1 MSNVVV
7 INGTFMNSYSQVL
20 LSPFFQ
26 KILREYISYL
36 RMSDRGLLEVLK
48 PFKSRTK
55 YDYKSIT
62 EFLYTLSL
70 EPINEMV
77 MHNQKGCKT
86 CLYQF
91 LEGLYSFW
99 RQKQRFVVKFEK
111 YQKERSAREG
121 VIKGAIET
129 AQEFENTMR
138 NFHRSLQLNVSKRE
152 MKVFR
157 QDPGGVQATFL
168 VDKSLVP
175 PPKRIGKRWMYSVP
189 FIWSVVVEPPVI
201 FYTKSNKRKG
211 VFPVID
217 EEILDKIQFDT
228 KKWYALPLRVGR
240 HLIYFYINKE
250 YLVHAVGLANLYEL
264 ASPSELGEPDG
275 LIVFGYPFEKCEP
288 SYRNGIIYHDGF
300 YVGIIPDLE
309 ENDYFG
315 YAKKILL
322 TVHNLKVI
330 DEGRLP
336 IHGSLAKIT
345 LKNGRSANAMFVGD
359 SGAGKSETLDA
370 LGRLD
375 EIANVEIIIDDMGS
389 LDVKDGKIVA
399 YGTETGAFVRLDDLP
414 PGYAY
419 ATIDRSIF
427 MNPNQTNARVI
438 VPYDNYAEIIEP
450 TPIDFFLYANNYTF
464 VEREEDRVKFFKNT
478 EDALKVFSE
487 GARMAKGT
495 TAEKG
500 LSHSY
505 FANPFGAIQRRKE
518 HEVIAK
524 KFVKRMFETGVKVGE
539 IRTMLGVA
547 GYEKQ
552 GTTMA
557 ARALAKLL

>member
-1 MSNVVV
+1 MSNVII
-7 INGTFMNSYSQVL
+7 INGTFMNSYSQII

-26 KILREYISYL
+26 RILTEYVTYLKIT
-36 RMSDRGLLEVLK
+36 DRDLLGALK
-48 PFKSRTK
+48 PFKSGER
-55 YDYKSIT
+55 YDYKAIT
-62 EFLYTLSL
+62 EFLYALSL
-70 EPINEMV
+70 EPANEIATYSQ
-77 MHNQKGCKT
+77 NGCQT

-91 LEGLYSFW
+91 LEGLYSYW
-99 RQKQRFVVKFEK
+99 RQKQRFIVKYEK
-111 YQKERSAREG
+111 YQKTLEEREG
-121 VIKGAIET
+121 VVKGAIET

-157 QDPGGVQATFL
+157 QDPGGAQATFL

-175 PPKRIGKRWMYSVP
+175 FSKRIGEKWMYSMP

-217 EEILDKIQFDT
+217 EEILDKISLDP
-228 KKWYALPLRVGR
+228 KKWYVLPLRVGR
-240 HLIYFYINKE
+240 HLIYFYINQK

-264 ASPSELGEPDG
+264 ADQSELGEPDG
-275 LIVFGYPFEKCEP
+275 LVIFGYPFEKCKS
-288 SYRNGIIYHDGF
+288 SYRNGVIYHDGF
-300 YVGIIPDLE
+300 YVGIIPDLA

-345 LKNGRSANAMFVGD
+345 LKNGKSANTMFVGD

-375 EIANVEIIIDDMGS
+375 EVSNVEIIIDDMGS
-389 LDVKDGKIVA
+389 LDIKNDKIVA
-399 YGTETGAFVRLDDLP
+399 YGTEIGAFVRLDDLP

-427 MNPNQTNARVI
+427 MNPNQINARVI
-438 VPYDNYAEIIEP
+438 VPYDNYTKIIEP
-450 TPIDFFLYANNYTF
+450 TRIDFFFYANNYTF
-464 VEREEDRVKFFKNT
+464 VEREEDRIKFFKNA
-478 EDALKVFSE
+478 EEALKVFSE

-505 FANPFGAIQRRKE
+505 FANPFGAIQRREK

-524 KFVKRMFETGVKVGE
+524 KFVEKMFETGVKVGE

-552 GTTMA
+552 GTNMA
-557 ARALAKLL
+557 ARALANLL